1 MSGIQEIGCFA
12 VLFLNEEALSVAYR
26 SCVLRDCSGIAASN
40 RTLSVSPIRQPA
52 LALFPFENSPER
64 QSYSSFI
71 PSVLRSLYYPSY
83 RIVNLHTA
91 TAIVSLWRRRISPRC
106 AMLWCASAPSS
117 PVRTL

>member
-12 VLFLNEEALSVAYR
+12 VLFLEEALSVAYR

-71 PSVLRSLYYPSY
+71 PSELRACTTHP
-83 RIVNLHTA
+83 T
-91 TAIVSLWRRRISPRC
+91 VSSTYTPRPQ
-106 AMLWCASAPSS
+106 S
-117 PVRTL
+117 

>member
-1 MSGIQEIGCFA
+1 MESRKL
-12 VLFLNEEALSVAYR
+12 VLFIDRNNAGSSRR
-26 SCVLRDCSGIAASN
+26 SCVLRNCSGIAASN
-40 RTLSVSPIRQPA
+40 RTLSVSSIRQPA